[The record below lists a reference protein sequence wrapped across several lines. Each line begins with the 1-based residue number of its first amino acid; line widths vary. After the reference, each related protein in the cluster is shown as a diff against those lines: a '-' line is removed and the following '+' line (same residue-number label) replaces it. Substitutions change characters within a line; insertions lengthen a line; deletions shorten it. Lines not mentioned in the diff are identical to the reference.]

1 MTAEQS
7 KSDALEADLENRL
20 DELFGDDNAQ
30 MIADET
36 VLASDERLADLKS
49 SVLSIDWEITD
60 DGLQQFA
67 SQISAAR
74 KNFKEDKIVLMFLQ
88 ILGSLGDY
96 IKSNRGRAHPKTF
109 KTLTSVFSGLES
121 VVSQPDMPE
130 LDKKRTLQV
139 ELKRYNDL
147 RGLIQKK
154 KAKTGGPG
162 ASAGGGAPSA
172 GDAATTES
180 TLAGR
185 RVDAASGAAE
195 AVTLEMLLKAIE
207 DLKEFVRVEIEA
219 LRKEISR

>member
-1 MTAEQS
+1 LTAEQS
-7 KSDALEADLENRL
+7 KGEALEADLENRL

-30 MIADET
+30 MIGDET
-36 VLASDERLADLKS
+36 INASDERLADLKS

-67 SQISAAR
+67 SQIGAAR
-74 KNFKEDKIVLMFLQ
+74 ENFAEDKIVLMFLQ

-96 IKSNRGRAHPKTF
+96 IKSKRGRAHPKTF
-109 KTLTSVFSGLES
+109 KTLTAVFSGLES

-130 LDKKRTLQV
+130 MEKKKTLQV

-147 RGLIQKK
+147 RGLIQKR
-154 KAKTGGPG
+154 KADTVGPR
-162 ASAGGGAPSA
+162 ASAADGAPEA
-172 GDAATTES
+172 GPAATTES
-180 TLAGR
+180 TPAGQR
-185 RVDAASGAAE
+185 AGAASVDAE
-195 AVTLEMLLKAIE
+195 AVTPAMLLKAIN

>member
-1 MTAEQS
+1 LTAEQS
-7 KSDALEADLENRL
+7 KSEALEADLENRL

-36 VLASDERLADLKS
+36 VNASDERLADLKS

-109 KTLTSVFSGLES
+109 KTLTSVFYGLES

-130 LDKKRTLQV
+130 PDRKRTLQV

-154 KAKTGGPG
+154 KAKTGGAD
-162 ASAGGGAPSA
+162 ASAGGGAPAVGGA
-172 GDAATTES
+172 GTTES
-180 TLAGR
+180 TPAGQR
-185 RVDAASGAAE
+185 ADAASAAAG
-195 AVTLEMLLKAIE
+195 AVTLEILLKAID